1 MPEVQSLID
10 LITHAAAY
18 VYDATS
24 SPSWNMVKTF
34 ACGWIATNILRFK
47 PSPEM
52 RYRVGSSVTATAL
65 FVLCIM
71 ELAREFTGSS
81 PGVSPF
87 VSLIL
92 LIIAYRLQLVG
103 GNVSKLTLA

>member
-1 MPEVQSLID
+1 MHEVQSFLD
-10 LITHAAAY
+10 LIAATVAY
-18 VYDATS
+18 AYDSTS

-47 PSPEM
+47 PSPAM
-52 RYRVGSSVTATAL
+52 QYRVGSSLTATSL

-71 ELAREFTGSS
+71 ELAREFTGAAM
-81 PGVSPF
+81 GISPF

-92 LIIAYRLQLVG
+92 LIIAYRLQLAG